1 MDADPVGDKR
11 SRLLASKTR
20 WSEKGD
26 ISLFQQLINADTEK
40 SNPDS
45 INQWHSNITNKDDK
59 QEKFQE
65 YEGDHLKKAGMSE
78 DDLALILEASLDG
91 KTTVQTVQGFFRS
104 YPENPPLTSAWN
116 SLASGISGHSGPPS
130 AMDVLTLWQDDPEEL
145 LLDLGFG
152 VEEPDITV
160 KIPARFINH
169 QSKARGINIQVFL
182 DAQQNRIDIENPDVR
197 NRFRQI
203 EVLQQVTTAF
213 NSLVG
218 GIPGAQKPVESQLS
232 EEARVRRKRVGM
244 LFRNASKKTL
254 SQLANTRDQQRLP
267 PSLSGQCFS
276 PEQSGDLDK
285 RIPLKRASL
294 SPLVEEQALVSEGEE
309 STEITTL
316 PQVKSSSQKGSREMK
331 NVTATIVSPKGATG
345 VPAES
350 FELEEIQSFDE
361 GSIGGICTGTSDHP
375 GIERGCLSRVRTN
388 SCQSDSSGFL
398 EEPFVPAYPTPGPE
412 LMKVLNAMSGDSTES
427 PQKSGDLQETDVPST
442 YTQDSN
448 KQTKFY
454 AQDSNIATAIGPVHI
469 GMIKT
474 GDTTKRHIQDTNR
487 TDCWVNKDTVQ
498 KDIVSDCVGDTLQR
512 DLPGLR
518 EYGANT
524 MQSTTLNS
532 DSPNLCDYGANT
544 IKNTTLQNDSLS
556 KHNYRTDTVLNTA
569 SKRDLPILSTNYGT
583 NTVQGTALQKDSP
596 VLHDSGASFGK
607 SVTFQNNSQNPS
619 HDVVVEDGSQME
631 IQKSDLSVFKMDSST
646 TDPKASTV
654 NKVLEGYNGRSVSVQ
669 MCSSLAS
676 KSSLRGSIS
685 HSLSI
690 GHSPFSDVQL
700 KRECKEQL
708 STDVADVSGNARS
721 TNSLKTKEHAF
732 SNHWHSQEI
741 SKGPYSM
748 SLDKNRSYEDDTRW
762 EAALWSGA
770 QSFRSCGH
778 KWQCCCQ
785 NKNSDKQHSGNP
797 DQLNPA
803 NSMPYSMEE
812 LISMMRCMWKFRK
825 MLTEIEERLE
835 EEQDTVNNTFSDEH
849 RDEIQDIM
857 KLRAAV
863 KKECDML
870 EQQLNDLV
878 QAYDENMQMKMN
890 RLLDEQAHLC
900 NQLRFTPQ
908 PGRISKKSVGVQCNL
923 LTDSPKPCLAT
934 QISDD
939 TRLIHNNSEWCPGS
953 KADKLDFVGFIK
965 SLKDGSMNNDSLE

>member
-1 MDADPVGDKR
+1 
-11 SRLLASKTR
+11 
-20 WSEKGD
+20 
-26 ISLFQQLINADTEK
+26 
-40 SNPDS
+40 
-45 INQWHSNITNKDDK
+45 
-59 QEKFQE
+59 
-65 YEGDHLKKAGMSE
+65 
-78 DDLALILEASLDG
+78 
-91 KTTVQTVQGFFRS
+91 
-104 YPENPPLTSAWN
+104 
-116 SLASGISGHSGPPS
+116 
-130 AMDVLTLWQDDPEEL
+130 
-145 LLDLGFG
+145 
-152 VEEPDITV
+152 
-160 KIPARFINH
+160 
-169 QSKARGINIQVFL
+169 
-182 DAQQNRIDIENPDVR
+182 
-197 NRFRQI
+197 
-203 EVLQQVTTAF
+203 
-213 NSLVG
+213 
-218 GIPGAQKPVESQLS
+218 
-232 EEARVRRKRVGM
+232 
-244 LFRNASKKTL
+244 
-254 SQLANTRDQQRLP
+254 
-267 PSLSGQCFS
+267 
-276 PEQSGDLDK
+276 
-285 RIPLKRASL
+285 
-294 SPLVEEQALVSEGEE
+294 
-309 STEITTL
+309 
-316 PQVKSSSQKGSREMK
+316 
-331 NVTATIVSPKGATG
+331 
-345 VPAES
+345 
-350 FELEEIQSFDE
+350 
-361 GSIGGICTGTSDHP
+361 
-375 GIERGCLSRVRTN
+375 
-388 SCQSDSSGFL
+388 
-398 EEPFVPAYPTPGPE
+398 
-412 LMKVLNAMSGDSTES
+412 MSGDSTES
-427 PQKSGDLQETDVPST
+427 PQKSEDLQETDVPST

-498 KDIVSDCVGDTLQR
+498 KDIVSDCVGDSTLQR

-556 KHNYRTDTVLNTA
+556 KHDYRTDTVLNTA
-569 SKRDLPILSTNYGT
+569 SKKDLPRLSTNYGT

-607 SVTFQNNSQNPS
+607 SVTFQNNFQNPS

-708 STDVADVSGNARS
+708 STDVADLSGNARS

-803 NSMPYSMEE
+803 NSMPVSH
-812 LISMMRCMWKFRK
+812 S
-825 MLTEIEERLE
+825 
-835 EEQDTVNNTFSDEH
+835 
-849 RDEIQDIM
+849 
-857 KLRAAV
+857 
-863 KKECDML
+863 
-870 EQQLNDLV
+870 
-878 QAYDENMQMKMN
+878 
-890 RLLDEQAHLC
+890 
-900 NQLRFTPQ
+900 
-908 PGRISKKSVGVQCNL
+908 
-923 LTDSPKPCLAT
+923 
-934 QISDD
+934 
-939 TRLIHNNSEWCPGS
+939 
-953 KADKLDFVGFIK
+953 
-965 SLKDGSMNNDSLE
+965 